1 VNASSSTDTDI
12 EPVDDQL
19 AMQLRDHDAKAH
31 FKGQI
36 AVESTDETCVS
47 RASPRLTSDT

>member
-1 VNASSSTDTDI
+1 VNASNSTDSDI

-19 AMQLRDHDAKAH
+19 AMQLGDHDAKAH
-31 FKGQI
+31 FKGQA

-47 RASPRLTSDT
+47 RGSRRLTSDT